1 MSLRLSLFAL
11 LAAAACAKQAPQ
23 VRAPHPAPRPMF
35 DLSRICD
42 DPHYRGVCSDTQSPI
57 TPASFP
63 TRSPIRVDTNLATP
77 PSTTFGLQ
85 G

>member
-1 MSLRLSLFAL
+1 
-11 LAAAACAKQAPQ
+11 
-23 VRAPHPAPRPMF
+23 MF

-63 TRSPIRVDTNLATP
+63 TRSPIRVDTNLAAP